1 MWIRIRNT
9 GWIYGSTTRPRNRH
23 NSFVMEAAFNSGMC
37 GKLTG
42 AGGGGFAIALVPP
55 SMTQPALAA
64 AKLELQAKGYTCS
77 EEGVRSL
84 LATA

>member
-1 MWIRIRNT
+1 MR
-9 GWIYGSTTRPRNRH
+9 
-23 NSFVMEAAFNSGMC
+23 

-77 EEGVRSL
+77 EEGVWYL
-84 LATA
+84 LSKAYKF

>member
-1 MWIRIRNT
+1 MR
-9 GWIYGSTTRPRNRH
+9 
-23 NSFVMEAAFNSGMC
+23 

-84 LATA
+84 LGTE